1 MQGLK
6 ALAFEQ
12 FCKQQNLC
20 YTRFDYHGHGK
31 SDGLFEQ
38 GDIGSWTEDALAV
51 FDNVACNNNHHGVI
65 IIGSSMGAW
74 IATLLA
80 RQRSEQ
86 IAALITLAAAPDF
99 TEKLLLPSLTEAQRT
114 RLESGETLFLP
125 SDYDDGSPYPIS
137 ANLIKSSK
145 PHTVLDK
152 PFKLDAPV
160 RLIHGTADK
169 DVPHTLSSMLM
180 DTIQSNDS
188 NLTLIKNADHRLSS
202 AAQLKVTTHILQ
214 SLLEQ

>member
-12 FCKQQNLC
+12 FCKQKNLC
-20 YTRFDYHGHGK
+20 YTRFDYHGHGE

-38 GDIGSWTEDALAV
+38 GDIGNWAEDALAV
-51 FDNVACNNNHHGVI
+51 FDNVACTNNKHGVI

-99 TEKLLLPSLTEAQRT
+99 TEKLLLPSLTEVQRT
-114 RLESGETLFLP
+114 KLENGETLFLP

-137 ANLIKSSK
+137 AHLIKSSK

-152 PFKLDAPV
+152 PFELNAPV

-188 NLTLIKNADHRLSS
+188 ILTLIKNADHRLSN
-202 AAQLKVTTHILQ
+202 AAELKVTTQILQ
-214 SLLEQ
+214 SLIE